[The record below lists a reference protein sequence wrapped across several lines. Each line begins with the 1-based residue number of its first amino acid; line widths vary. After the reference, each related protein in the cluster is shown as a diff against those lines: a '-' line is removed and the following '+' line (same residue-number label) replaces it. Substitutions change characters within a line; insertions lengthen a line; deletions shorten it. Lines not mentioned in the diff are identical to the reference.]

1 MAVGFEK
8 NDTVSVRS
16 EISSELF
23 QEFMVFVPG
32 ITQGN
37 EDGGQS
43 KI

>member
-23 QEFMVFVPG
+23 QEFVFVPG

-43 KI
+43 RI